1 MTQTTTAANWYQDPT
16 GRHQLRY
23 HDGNAWTEHVSD
35 NGVTSTDPVDAPAP
49 VEQKRKVAWT
59 TPLADQPGRVAK
71 REAKAAEAVANGA
84 RPDVEAAKARMRIK
98 LGAGREIKKLPE
110 HLFADETVEVL
121 SSGKYG
127 DKQGLLALTSHRL
140 IFLASGMMSE
150 QFEDFPVANI
160 SSVAFKGGM
169 VMGSIEVYASGNKA
183 IIENVN
189 KLDAKEI
196 ADAVR
201 ERINRP
207 APATTVQAAPS
218 DADELAKWKGLL
230 DSGVITAED
239 FEAKKR
245 QLLGI

>member
-1 MTQTTTAANWYQDPT
+1 MTQTATQANWYQDPT

-35 NGVTSTDPVDAPAP
+35 NGATSTDPVDAPAP
-49 VEQKRKVAWT
+49 VEEKQKFSWT
-59 TPLADQPGRVAK
+59 KPLAEQPKAVAK
-71 REAKAAEAVANGA
+71 REAKAAEAIAAGA
-84 RPDVEAAKARMRIK
+84 RPDVEAAKAKMRIK
-98 LGAGREIKKLPE
+98 LGAGRELKKLPD

-121 SSGKYG
+121 SSGRYG
-127 DKQGLLALTSHRL
+127 NKQGLLALTSHRL
-140 IFLASGMMSE
+140 IFLVSGLASE

-160 SSVAFKGGM
+160 SSIAFKGGM

-218 DADELAKWKGLL
+218 DADELAKFAALR
-230 DSGVITAED
+230 DQGVITAED

-245 QLLGI
+245 QLLGL